1 MCKKVFNHLIPFE
14 DLFDWDITSNKTVT
28 PLKLDSYLSTSI
40 SFGQLLSLRC
50 QKKKTKKKTF
60 DAVPMELTFLK
71 TIKIPICVWAQ
82 ILSFGLYRIFF
93 LYFFVVDRMSCWWN
107 KWKKKHS
114 VNQDIL
120 RLLDIPF
127 VIVIPIILE
136 PFWWIMNFETIIF
149 SSGVVVMVVVGWK
162 QGEE

>member
-1 MCKKVFNHLIPFE
+1 M
-14 DLFDWDITSNKTVT
+14 
-28 PLKLDSYLSTSI
+28 
-40 SFGQLLSLRC
+40 
-50 QKKKTKKKTF
+50 
-60 DAVPMELTFLK
+60 
-71 TIKIPICVWAQ
+71 
-82 ILSFGLYRIFF
+82 
-93 LYFFVVDRMSCWWN
+93 
-107 KWKKKHS
+107 KKKHS